1 MLHIDDL
8 PETDTP
14 STDFL
19 AVDKDGEPPDGL
31 FNYAS
36 VNGMLQYLQGHTRP
50 DISFAVSQTS
60 RFLHLPKRSHEQALI
75 QIGQYLKGTLDEGII
90 MKPNLDEGNLKMDIY
105 VDTAFASGWG
115 TKLGTNP
122 DPVKSRTGY
131 IIFIAD
137 CPVLWCSKL
146 QECIACSTIESEY
159 TALSM
164 ALRAAIPLLE
174 IIKCVAKALN
184 HTTHLC

>member
-1 MLHIDDL
+1 MHIDDL

-75 QIGQYLKGTLDEGII
+75 QIGQYLKGTLDKGIT
-90 MKPNLDEGNLKMDIY
+90 MKPNLDERNLQMDIY
-105 VDTAFASGWG
+105 VNAAFASGWG

-122 DPVKSRTGY
+122 DSIKSRTG
-131 IIFIAD
+131 
-137 CPVLWCSKL
+137 
-146 QECIACSTIESEY
+146 
-159 TALSM
+159 
-164 ALRAAIPLLE
+164 
-174 IIKCVAKALN
+174 
-184 HTTHLC
+184 